1 MLVAV
6 SLLVRFAEPSGSIPE
21 YRGAALSALFYVS
34 NWWQIATSG
43 NYFVATGAVSP
54 LTHTWSLAVEE
65 QFYLVWPLVV
75 LGVLHLAG
83 SFRRGVRTVLVV
95 AAVGAVASMVE
106 MAALFHPD
114 ATVTGARGSQTLDEW
129 LDTMRGPRAFPTS
142 MHVLGDPLI
151 TVDAG
156 GTGAVL
162 DTYAVVYQLGDPAA
176 GQGDLTLGINYVDDV
191 VLADGRW
198 AIARRRS
205 VTVWMR

>member
-1 MLVAV
+1 MNDAEELRALLQRYARAV
-6 SLLVRFAEPSGSIPE
+6 DQRDLTALAE
-21 YRGAALSALFYVS
+21 LFRPD
-34 NWWQIATSG
+34 A
-43 NYFVATGAVSP
+43 
-54 LTHTWSLAVEE
+54 
-65 QFYLVWPLVV
+65 
-75 LGVLHLAG
+75 
-83 SFRRGVRTVLVV
+83 VLV
-95 AAVGAVASMVE
+95 
-106 MAALFHPD
+106 
-114 ATVTGARGSQTLDEW
+114 GARGTQSFDEW

-205 VTVWMR
+205 VTVGMR

>member
-1 MLVAV
+1 
-6 SLLVRFAEPSGSIPE
+6 
-21 YRGAALSALFYVS
+21 
-34 NWWQIATSG
+34 
-43 NYFVATGAVSP
+43 
-54 LTHTWSLAVEE
+54 
-65 QFYLVWPLVV
+65 
-75 LGVLHLAG
+75 
-83 SFRRGVRTVLVV
+83 
-95 AAVGAVASMVE
+95 
-106 MAALFHPD
+106 
-114 ATVTGARGSQTLDEW
+114 
-129 LDTMRGPRAFPTS
+129 MRGPRAFPTS